1 MKKLHLYD
9 IYHFMF
15 LNNLCCFRYFAR
27 PTKKA
32 VESLADVSLERLQQ
46 AVLGDL
52 LGHLPKSLMF
62 YTKGAPK
69 KILESVPPK
78 K

>member
-1 MKKLHLYD
+1 MD
-9 IYHFMF
+9 
-15 LNNLCCFRYFAR
+15 
-27 PTKKA
+27 PKKA
-32 VESLADVSLERLQQ
+32 VESLADVSWERLQQ

-69 KILESVPPK
+69 KILESVQK
-78 K
+78 KKNKTSKALKSSVYNL